1 MRKTGDVHRE
11 EDGKGRVKMKLK
23 VWSHDNAACW
33 VPYETRLQQLLTD
46 NTEEKSFT
54 NKKQKDIK
62 IRKKWSKNR
71 EREGQST
78 AGWECR

>member
-1 MRKTGDVHRE
+1 MRKTGDVHRA
-11 EDGKGRVKMKLK
+11 EDEKGQVKMK
-23 VWSHDNAACW
+23 VCSHDNAACW

-62 IRKKWSKNR
+62 N
-71 EREGQST
+71 
-78 AGWECR
+78 

>member
-1 MRKTGDVHRE
+1 
-11 EDGKGRVKMKLK
+11 
-23 VWSHDNAACW
+23 

-78 AGWECR
+78 AG